1 VSVPDIDPRAAHA
14 LALAGAPLIDVREH
28 EERAQGGPDGSA
40 HVPRAQLG
48 ARAAQLAPRREQ
60 TVLLICAG
68 GTRSRLAAQTLQ
80 QLGYTDARSVA
91 GGFQRWRAEGL
102 PCCAPAAPAAAAPA
116 HGGLDAAER
125 ERYSRHLLLPEVG
138 EAGQLR
144 LRSARVLC
152 IGAGGLGSPAALY
165 LAAAGVGTLG
175 LVDDDRVERS
185 NLQRQ
190 VLHTDARVGALKV
203 ESARACLQALNPS
216 VRVEA
221 HALRLAP
228 GNVDALF
235 ARYELVID
243 GSDNFPTRYLVNDAC
258 VKHGL
263 PNVHG
268 SIHRFEGQVSLFWS
282 GTRTPDVPR
291 GPCYR
296 CLYPA
301 PPPPELAPSCE
312 QAGVLG
318 VLPGVIGML
327 QAVEAIKWLLGIGES
342 LLGRLVHYDALA
354 ARFIELAVPR
364 DEHCAV
370 CAHPERFPG
379 YVDYEG
385 FCSAPRGTRD
395 G

>member
-1 VSVPDIDPRAAHA
+1 MSVSEIDPRAAHE
-14 LALAGAPLIDVREH
+14 LARDGAPLIDVREL
-28 EERAQGGPDGSA
+28 EERAQGGPAGSLHA
-40 HVPRAQLG
+40 PRAQLG
-48 ARAAQLAPRREQ
+48 ARAAQLAPQRER

-80 QLGYTDARSVA
+80 QLGYVDARSVA

-102 PCCAPAAPAAAAPA
+102 PCLALPATPSAAN
-116 HGGLDAAER
+116 GLDAAER

-190 VLHTDARVGALKV
+190 VLHADARVGALKV

-216 VRVEA
+216 VSVEA
-221 HALRLAP
+221 HALRLSPA
-228 GNVDALF
+228 NVDALF

-268 SIHRFEGQVSLFWS
+268 AIHRFEGQVGLFWNRA
-282 GTRTPDVPR
+282 RTPDAPR

-327 QAVEAIKWLLGIGES
+327 QAVEALKWLLGIGDG

-370 CAHPERFPG
+370 CADPARFPG

-385 FCSAPRGTRD
+385 FCSGAHAPSDTR
-395 G
+395 

>member
-1 VSVPDIDPRAAHA
+1 MSVPEIDPRAAHA
-14 LALAGAPLIDVREH
+14 LALAGAPLIDVREL
-28 EERAQGGPDGSA
+28 EERAQGAPEGSL

-48 ARAAQLAPRREQ
+48 AAAERVAPRRDR

-80 QLGYTDARSVA
+80 QLGYADARSVA

-102 PCCAPAAPAAAAPA
+102 PCRASAAAAPD
-116 HGGLDAAER
+116 GLDAAER

-190 VLHTDARVGALKV
+190 VLHVDARVGALKV
-203 ESARACLQALNPS
+203 ESARACLQALNPA

-221 HALRLAP
+221 HALRLSPA
-228 GNVDALF
+228 NVDALF
-235 ARYELVID
+235 AQYELVID

-268 SIHRFEGQVSLFWS
+268 AIHRFEGQVGLFWS
-282 GTRTPDVPR
+282 RARTPGTAR

-327 QAVEAIKWLLGIGES
+327 QAVEALKWLLGIGES
-342 LLGRLVHYDALA
+342 LLGRLVHYDALS

-364 DEHCAV
+364 DELCAV
-370 CAHPERFPG
+370 CADPARFPG

-385 FCSAPRGTRD
+385 FCSAPRGTREAK
-395 G
+395 